1 MADIIAGINSEIIS
15 MNNESRIDFLSNS
28 INEFIDKILTCH
40 TKEQRLYYEKI
51 TDSIKILYEN
61 EIDKIDK
68 EQDIWEGYPSLMD
81 RDFNEKIFNKKE
93 FRDLT
98 IPVQKISDFLE
109 KPKEFTLHNTQK
121 FISKYMSPYTP
132 YNGILLWHGVGI
144 GKTCAAISSAEKYRK
159 DGGILSRNKIVVLL
173 PSTTL
178 FQNWKDNIFNLK
190 DYLANTD
197 KTKNV
202 LCTGSTFIDELGI
215 NDEMTYE
222 KKEKRVNQM
231 IKKYYEFYG
240 FLSFANKI
248 EREINAESNDRDD
261 REYLKLQVIR
271 KNYSNRIFIVD
282 EVHFTR
288 DYAIASST
296 NDQAS
301 KKIAEYL
308 DLIARYGENNKF
320 ILASATPMYNKPVEI
335 IDILNI
341 LLLNDK
347 RPPIESSD
355 IFKSDGYELKNDQ
368 SIQLL
373 IRKSAGYISF
383 IRGENPVVFPIK
395 IYPHLPGMSYI
406 PNPTY
411 DLSGE
416 IIPIDKKIQNITFI
430 KSPMSNLPH
439 GQYYVYHQI
448 TEPDDEKKD
457 NFGNPSSMAS
467 IITFPINKENA
478 ADPIQIEKLYSDI
491 GFDETFA
498 KDGERYIYKP
508 HAIIN
513 GIPFLQNIPTYL
525 DKYSSK
531 YSNLLNIVNNST
543 GKVFI
548 FSRFIK
554 AGILTLALML
564 EQNGYIHYTEKGITP
579 LLKNRIPEEQKR
591 CYCGKLK
598 NDEIHTNQEGL
609 AYHLFS
615 QGKFILFIGKTSKDS
630 LNILK
635 DEFNGKLKGKSIN
648 LYGENIKFVL
658 GTTVIEQGI
667 SFHNVREVHI
677 IDPWYHL
684 NRSEQVVGRAIRN
697 FSHISL
703 PPSMRNVSVYL
714 YTATIPEDLMSNKET
729 YVESMDERTYR
740 IAYYKSKKIANINRI
755 LKSNAV
761 DCLLN
766 KNGNQLTVSYFGNQ
780 QLDVITSQSI
790 RLKDR
795 FLGDLDNDIIC
806 DYNTC
811 EYNCIGEKPDTIISS
826 ESANLDTYRDIL
838 SLEDLVESKKFIM
851 SLFQKKNSY
860 TITEIID
867 IMISTKPQIGVDFI
881 YLAINSM
888 IYFKDTILNQYGLYG
903 YILYVEPYYIFQM
916 TQKNP
921 TEFSHNIN
929 HESLYVRD
937 IPLTNRVQLIDIE
950 GFDLRDFKQKPVIS
964 DNIDLMEF
972 INRFNDYISIVKS
985 RYLSMDHIYGRIARY
1000 KDLISKIIKNETSK
1014 AAAEI
1019 SNAEYLRVFVD
1030 TPVIMDL
1037 IEQYFIFG
1045 QIDRLNYDNKVNL
1058 LKFILQENIKR
1069 NGLFLNPSDKY
1080 YLLEK
1085 MTFRFF
1091 GKKGT
1096 SDRRYNIIYKY
1107 ELESQGYHQPDAF
1120 IPVMFRIYN
1129 EIDRTT
1135 HFYDYNR
1142 ISQLIDR
1149 TYSGNVDSIYKKF
1162 KYDYSLLEYTR
1173 NDKIFGFLS
1182 KKKTENDDGTVD
1194 FYYANKIFYNFD
1206 QKKPGVL
1213 DKSEPKGA
1221 KCGTS
1226 DDNKDIYKIFKYIL
1240 GEADIER
1247 PTSYDDFFLPK
1258 FINKISKHTTLWK
1271 LEENIKSGS
1280 LCEFL
1285 EIILRHKQ
1293 FVDLN
1298 TKWFYTQEEK
1308 SYMTQF
1314 EQDQKE
1320 QQILEDQQKKEVSG
1334 RKRKAVGSS

>member
-1 MADIIAGINSEIIS
+1 MADFIADINSQIIS
-15 MNNESRIDFLSNS
+15 LDTAQRIDFLSNI
-28 INEFIDKILTCH
+28 INEFIDKIYTCH
-40 TKEQRLYYEKI
+40 TKDERMSYEKI
-51 TDSIKILYEN
+51 TDSIKILYET
-61 EIDKIDK
+61 EINKIDK
-68 EQDIWEGYPSLMD
+68 EQEIWEGYPSLID
-81 RDFNEKIFNKKE
+81 NDFNLKIYNKKE

-121 FISKYMSPYTP
+121 FISKYMSPFTP

-159 DGGILSRNKIVVLL
+159 EGGILSRNKIVVLL

-202 LCTGSTFIDELGI
+202 LCTGSTFIDEIGI
-215 NDEMTYE
+215 NDEMPYE
-222 KKEKRVNQM
+222 KKEKRVSQM

-248 EREINAESNDRDD
+248 EREINAESNERED
-261 REYLKLQVIR
+261 REYIKLQVIR

-288 DYAIASST
+288 DYASASST

-355 IFKSDGYELKNDQ
+355 IFKSDGYELKNEE

-373 IRKSAGYISF
+373 IRKSSGYISF

-395 IYPHLPGMSYI
+395 IYPNLPGMSYI

-411 DLSGE
+411 DLSGDV
-416 IIPIDKKIQNITFI
+416 IPSEKKIDNITFI
-430 KSPMSNLPH
+430 KSPMSSLPL
-439 GQYYVYHQI
+439 GQFYVYHQI

-467 IITFPINKENA
+467 IITFPEVSGNMSDA
-478 ADPIQIEKLYSDI
+478 VQLDKLYSDI
-491 GFDETFA
+491 GFNETFT
-498 KDGERYIYKP
+498 KEGERYIYKP
-508 HAIIN
+508 HAIFN
-513 GIPFLQNIPTYL
+513 SIPFLQNVPGHL
-525 DKYSSK
+525 NKYSSK
-531 YSNLLNIVNNST
+531 FANLLNIVNNST

-548 FSRFIK
+548 FSRYIK
-554 AGILTLALML
+554 AGILALALML
-564 EQNGYIHYTEKGITP
+564 EQNGYIHYSEKGITP
-579 LLKNRIPEEQKR
+579 LLKNRIPEDQKR
-591 CYCGKLK
+591 CYCGSLK
-598 NDEIHTNQEGL
+598 NDEIHTNQSGL

-615 QGKFILFIGKTSKDS
+615 QGKFILLTGKTSKDS

-635 DEFNGKLKGKSIN
+635 DEFNGNLKGKSAN

-677 IDPWYHL
+677 MDPWYHM

-697 FSHISL
+697 FSHINL

-714 YTATIPEDLMSNKET
+714 YIATLPEELMANRDK

-766 KNGNQLTVSYFGNQ
+766 KNGNQLTVSYFGHQ
-780 QLDVITSQSI
+780 QLDVVTSQSI
-790 RLKDR
+790 RIKDR
-795 FLGDLDNDIIC
+795 FLGDVDNDIIC

-811 EYNCIGEKPDTIISS
+811 NYDCIGETPTTISAPQ
-826 ESANLDTYRDIL
+826 SANLDTYRDIL

-851 SLFQKKNSY
+851 HLYLKKNNY
-860 TITEIID
+860 TINEMID
-867 IMISTKPQIGVDFI
+867 IMNSIKPQIGNYFI

-888 IYFKDTILNQYGLYG
+888 IYFKDIIINQNGIYG
-903 YILYVEPYYIFQM
+903 YLLYVEPYYLFQM
-916 TQKNP
+916 IQKNP
-921 TEFSHNIN
+921 TNIGHNIN
-929 HESLYVRD
+929 HESVYVRD
-937 IPLTNRVQLIDIE
+937 IPLPNRIELIDIDS
-950 GFDLRDFKQKPVIS
+950 FDLRDFKQTPVVS

-972 INRFNDYISIVKS
+972 INRFDEYVKIVKS
-985 RYLSMDHIYGRIARY
+985 KYLAMDHIYGRIARY
-1000 KDLISKIIKNETSK
+1000 KDLVAKIIKNETIK
-1014 AAAEI
+1014 ASSEM
-1019 SNAEYLRVFVD
+1019 SNSEFMRVFVD

-1045 QIDRLNYDNKVNL
+1045 QIDRLNYDNKVSL
-1058 LKFILQENIKR
+1058 LKFIILENIKR

-1091 GKKGT
+1091 GKKGNG
-1096 SDRRYNIIYKY
+1096 DRRYNIIYKY
-1107 ELESQGYHQPDAF
+1107 ELESAGYHQADAF
-1120 IPVMFRIYN
+1120 IPIMFRMYN
-1129 EIDRTT
+1129 EIDHTT

-1142 ISQLIDR
+1142 ISQTIDR
-1149 TYSGNVDSIYKKF
+1149 TYSGNVDSLYKKF
-1162 KYDYSLLEYTR
+1162 KYDYSVLEYTR

-1182 KKKTENDDGTVD
+1182 RKKTESDDGHVD

-1206 QKKPGVL
+1206 LKKPGVL

-1240 GEADIER
+1240 GESDIEKS
-1247 PTSYDDFFLPK
+1247 TSYDDFFQPK
-1258 FINKISKHTTLWK
+1258 FINKISKHTSLWK
-1271 LEENIKSGS
+1271 FEDNIKSGS

-1308 SYMTQF
+1308 CYMTQF
-1314 EQDQKE
+1314 EQEQKE
-1320 QQILEDQQKKEVSG
+1320 QQILEEQQKKEMSG
-1334 RKRKAVGSS
+1334 RKRKAMGSI

>member
-1 MADIIAGINSEIIS
+1 MADIIADINSKIIT
-15 MNNESRIDFLSNS
+15 MNNANRIDFLSNS
-28 INEFIDKILTCH
+28 INEFIDKIFTCH
-40 TKEQRLYYEKI
+40 TKEQRLHYEKI

-81 RDFNEKIFNKKE
+81 RDFNVKIFNKKE

-202 LCTGSTFIDELGI
+202 LCTGSTFLDELGI

-248 EREINAESNDRDD
+248 EKEINAESNDRDD

-288 DYAIASST
+288 DYAVASST

-347 RPPIESSD
+347 RPPIETSD
-355 IFKSDGYELKNDQ
+355 IFKSDGYELKNDE

-406 PNPTY
+406 PNPNY

-416 IIPIDKKIQNITFI
+416 IIPFDKKIQNITFI

-467 IITFPINKENA
+467 IITFPINKENV

-491 GFDETFA
+491 GFDETFT
-498 KDGERYIYKP
+498 KEGERYIYKP

-513 GIPFLQNIPTYL
+513 GIPFLQNIPKYL

-531 YSNLLNIVNNST
+531 FSNLLNIVNNST

-598 NDEIHTNQEGL
+598 NDEIHTNQDGL

-615 QGKFILFIGKTSKDS
+615 QGKFVLFIGKTSKDS

-795 FLGDLDNDIIC
+795 FLGDVDNDIIC

-811 EYNCIGEKPDTIISS
+811 EYNCIGEKLDTIISP

-851 SLFQKKNSY
+851 TLFQKKNSY

-888 IYFKDTILNQYGLYG
+888 IYFKDTIINQYGLYG

-916 TQKNP
+916 TQQNP

-937 IPLTNRVQLIDIE
+937 IPLTNRIELIDIE
-950 GFDLRDFKQKPVIS
+950 GFDLRDFKQKPAMS

-972 INRFNDYISIVKS
+972 INRFNEYISIVKTK
-985 RYLSMDHIYGRIARY
+985 YLSMDHIYGRIARY

-1014 AAAEI
+1014 AHAEM
-1019 SNAEYLRVFVD
+1019 SNTEYLRVFVD

-1091 GKKGT
+1091 GKKGAN
-1096 SDRRYNIIYKY
+1096 DRRYNIIYKY

-1149 TYSGNVDSIYKKF
+1149 TYSGNVDGIYRKF

-1182 KKKTENDDGTVD
+1182 KKKTENDDGSVD

-1258 FINKISKHTTLWK
+1258 FINKISKHTTQWK